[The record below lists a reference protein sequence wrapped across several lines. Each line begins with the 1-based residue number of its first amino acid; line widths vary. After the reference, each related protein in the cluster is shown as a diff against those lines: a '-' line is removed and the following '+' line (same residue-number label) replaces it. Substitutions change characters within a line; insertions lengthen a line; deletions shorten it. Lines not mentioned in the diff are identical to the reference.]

1 MKTVILVWKH
11 KYSNYVTDMH
21 NNYHGIG
28 DLLRASYALF
38 ILSKLFKFNL
48 IVDYSLHPISEYLT
62 VNKHEFSD
70 LVKENSDNIPLIIN
84 SANIMKYI
92 GEAKTSQII
101 LSCGVELEFYSM
113 EFDPLL
119 IEETRLFMKTLL
131 IPNEN
136 FQKYID
142 YTLEQLPFKDYS
154 VLHYRLGDDELVRGF
169 QNKSFNLILDDL
181 KNDLN
186 DSQILL
192 SDSAEFKDYVNKQGI
207 KIFMLNHP
215 ICHLGV
221 AKDSISIR
229 NTLLELIILQKAS
242 RIKSTSVYSW
252 VSGFTFAISAIY
264 GIPLKSRTDFTCT
277 V

>member
-11 KYSNYVTDMH
+11 KYSNYDTDMY
-21 NNYHGIG
+21 NNYHGVG
-28 DLLRASYALF
+28 DLLRATYALY

-62 VNKHEFSD
+62 LNKHDFSD
-70 LVKENSDNIPLIIN
+70 LVKQNSDNIPLIVN
-84 SANIMKYI
+84 STNIMEYI
-92 GEAKTSQII
+92 ERATTPQII
-101 LSCGVELEFYSM
+101 LSCGIELEFYSM
-113 EFDPLL
+113 EFHTDI
-119 IEETRLFMKTLL
+119 IEETKVFMKTLL

-142 YTLEQLPFKDYS
+142 CALEQLPFKEYS
-154 VLHYRLGDDELVRGF
+154 VLHYRLGDDELVRGI
-169 QNKSFNLILDDL
+169 QNKNFSLILDDL
-181 KNDLN
+181 KKDLK

-207 KIFMLNHP
+207 NIFMLNHP

-242 RIKSTSVYSW
+242 RIKSTSIYSW

-264 GIPLKSRTDFTCT
+264 GIPLNSRTNFTCR